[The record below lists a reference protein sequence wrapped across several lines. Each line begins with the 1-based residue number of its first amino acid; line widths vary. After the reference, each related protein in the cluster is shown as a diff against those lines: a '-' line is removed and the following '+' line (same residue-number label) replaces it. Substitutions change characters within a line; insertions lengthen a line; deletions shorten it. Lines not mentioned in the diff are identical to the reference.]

1 MSFAVKFVLVSGLS
15 ALFLGL
21 SAQVTRSQAGDTKK
35 TVTQPIEFSHKKHA
49 AQGLDCDFCH
59 SNVEPGVKMSI
70 PEASLCMDCH
80 QTVASDKFSIKKLS
94 QFATSKKPVPWIP
107 VYSLPAFVFWSHR
120 THLTAKQPCEACHG
134 KVADMEAVQKTNVTT
149 MDGCVDCHDQK
160 NASTGCRTCHES
172 RTS

>member
-1 MSFAVKFVLVSGLS
+1 MNFAFKCAPVLGLT
-15 ALFLGL
+15 ALFLGVVP
-21 SAQVTRSQAGDTKK
+21 QVARSQGADTKNP
-35 TVTQPIEFSHKKHA
+35 VAQPIEFSHKKHA

-59 SNVEPGVKMSI
+59 SNVEPGEKMSI
-70 PEASLCMDCH
+70 PDAPLCMECH
-80 QTVASDKFSIKKLS
+80 QTVASDKPSIKKLS

-120 THLTAKQPCEACHG
+120 THLSAKQPCEACHG
-134 KVADMEAVQKTNVTT
+134 KVGDMEAVQKTNVTT